1 MSESQTPTPKADEID
16 LAQIPT
22 LAERQIV
29 KGTVVRVDSEGV
41 LVDVGAKSEGFIPPK
56 ELSARGEVPPGI
68 AVGDRIDVYVM
79 KVEGEEGSILLSKKR
94 ADLAQAW
101 ERVQRAH
108 DAGSILHAM
117 VVDKVKGGLV
127 VDLGLRGFVP
137 GSHVD
142 LSQAKGR
149 QFEALVGQSIP
160 LKVIEVD
167 RAKSRVI
174 LSHRLA
180 VAESRARTRTE
191 VLASLEE
198 GQVLEGVVKRLTD
211 FGAFVDL
218 GGVDGLLPISEMSWT
233 YIKHPSEVVRRG
245 QRVTVAVLRVDR
257 GAGRVSLGLKHILP
271 DPWQHLGE
279 AYRPGQAVAG
289 KVVRV
294 VASGAFVRL
303 GEVDAFIPISEMA
316 EKRVQKVEDIVTVGQ
331 SVEALITEIRPEERR
346 MILSLKRLARERER
360 DRVKEYITAQEDEG
374 RVTIGDIAG
383 ELLRKVV
390 TAAPNGPQG
399 GRPVPESPVLQA
411 PGREP
416 RQEAQQPSRDVRPD
430 QPPPDQSPR
439 DREASG
445 QAASPGDRPL
455 SSSA

>member
-1 MSESQTPTPKADEID
+1 MSEEKVPAPQGDEID
-16 LAQIPT
+16 LARIPT

-29 KGTVVRVDSEGV
+29 QGTVVRVDSEGV

-56 ELSARGEVPPGI
+56 ELSAQGEAPEGL

-79 KVEGEEGSILLSKKR
+79 KLEGEEGSILLSKKR
-94 ADLAQAW
+94 ADLALAW
-101 ERVQRAH
+101 ARIQRAYESG
-108 DAGSILHAM
+108 AILNVM

-167 RAKSRVI
+167 RPKGRVI
-174 LSHRLA
+174 LSHKRA
-180 VAESRARTRTE
+180 VAEARAKTRAE

-198 GQVLEGVVKRLTD
+198 GQVREGVVRRLTD

-218 GGVDGLLPISEMSWT
+218 GGVDALLPISEMSWT

-245 QRVTVAVLRVDR
+245 QRIAVAVLRVDR
-257 GAGRVSLGLKHILP
+257 EAGRISLGLKHILP
-271 DPWQHLGE
+271 DPWQHLGD
-279 AYRPGQAVAG
+279 AYRPGQIVTG
-289 KVVRV
+289 KVVRL

-303 GEVDAFIPISEMA
+303 PEVDAFIPISEMA
-316 EKRVQKVEDIVTVGQ
+316 EKRIQKVEDVLQVGQ
-331 SVEALITEIRPEERR
+331 TVEAMITEIRPEERR
-346 MILSLKRLARERER
+346 MILSLRRLARERER
-360 DRVKEYITAQEDEG
+360 ARVKEYITTQEDEG

-383 ELLRKVV
+383 ELLRQVV
-390 TAAPNGPQG
+390 TTP
-399 GRPVPESPVLQA
+399 RPP
-411 PGREP
+411 
-416 RQEAQQPSRDVRPD
+416 
-430 QPPPDQSPR
+430 
-439 DREASG
+439 REAP
-445 QAASPGDRPL
+445 ADRPARGGL
-455 SSSA
+455 PASSGGASRREEGGPEPTTPSA